1 MPIDASTSSPA
12 QARKYEMRSRK
23 AMLSQTKFFLG
34 RKTKYLFC
42 FCLCQ
47 CRLFH
52 VRNKYILEVQ
62 QHAVSG
68 PSGANEGCAGVER
81 TQADGRWVAG
91 RDVRSLSCPRS
102 AESALYVQKLSQQ
115 ALPALTPLLS
125 RMFPWGCE
133 LCALAVF
140 SCSPHVDSVNFRR
153 FLLPL
158 TPEQLYRSEVSNSLA
173 GKKHGCIL
181 PCVVLVKAMSSAIQ

>member
-1 MPIDASTSSPA
+1 MSVSSFPCQKQIHLRGAATCSFRAFRGEWRLCRCGPNTSWW
-12 QARKYEMRSRK
+12 
-23 AMLSQTKFFLG
+23 
-34 RKTKYLFC
+34 
-42 FCLCQ
+42 
-47 CRLFH
+47 
-52 VRNKYILEVQ
+52 EV
-62 QHAVSG
+62 G
-68 PSGANEGCAGVER
+68 GWEGCAFTQLSPER
-81 TQADGRWVAG
+81 RIC
-91 RDVRSLSCPRS
+91 SLC
-102 AESALYVQKLSQQ
+102 AK

-173 GKKHGCIL
+173 GKKRGCIL
-181 PCVVLVKAMSSAIQ
+181 PCVVLVKAMSSAIQWIQPTSRDN